1 MSDSAPIT
9 WFTEDPT
16 PILVVGGIALVIL
29 LVMLLKTGQGLYLII
44 MAGIAAFM
52 GLAVLID
59 KLVVTDRERI
69 EQVVYDAAQAA
80 EQNRFDAVIACISPT
95 ATAVQ
100 QEARRWIGPRTKF
113 NLVSIT
119 GMRVDLDHGRNPPTA
134 TAVFHV
140 IASGQAGDRTMV
152 YGGGY
157 NGVITA
163 QFRKEGDRWMVIAYD
178 HDP

>member
-1 MSDSAPIT
+1 
-9 WFTEDPT
+9 
-16 PILVVGGIALVIL
+16 
-29 LVMLLKTGQGLYLII
+29 
-44 MAGIAAFM
+44 MAGVAAFM

-69 EQVVYDAAQAA
+69 EQVIYDAAEAA
-80 EQNRFDAVIACISPT
+80 EQNRFDAVIACISPS

-100 QEARRWIGPRTKF
+100 LEAKRWIGPRTKF

-119 GMRVDLDHGRNPPTA
+119 SMRVELTRADKPPTA

-140 IASGQAGDRTMV
+140 IAQGQAGDRSIV

-163 QFRKEGDRWMVIAYD
+163 QFRKEGERWMVTEYD
-178 HDP
+178 HNP